1 LTTLF
6 DRHPRRAV
14 PAIALA
20 LLSLTGCQAP
30 SLSTAD
36 MLAQIQESCAA
47 GDPTACRQLA
57 DASGAPEVRPMR
69 LAPDRRA
76 EQVQKDVAA
85 IIRGMQRTS
94 ASNGF

>member
-1 LTTLF
+1 MS
-6 DRHPRRAV
+6 
-14 PAIALA
+14 PAE
-20 LLSLTGCQAP
+20 T
-30 SLSTAD
+30 
-36 MLAQIQESCAA
+36 LAQLQESCAS

-57 DASGAPEVRPMR
+57 DAAGAPEVRPVR

-94 ASNGF
+94 ASNGL